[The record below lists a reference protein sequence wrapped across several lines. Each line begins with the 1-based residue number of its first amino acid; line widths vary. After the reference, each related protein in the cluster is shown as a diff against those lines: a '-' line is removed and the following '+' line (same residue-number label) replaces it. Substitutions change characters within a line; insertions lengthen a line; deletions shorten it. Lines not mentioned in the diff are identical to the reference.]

1 MTEAQPRY
9 PSDQG
14 RKALILQHED
24 IAPAGLALDALQAC
38 GLPWQIVRVD
48 RGEPLPE
55 PEAVSF
61 AISLGAEAA
70 ADDELEWIATELAW
84 LRAADRADTP
94 VLGVCFG
101 AQILAVALGGGVSRA
116 SRPER
121 GWVHVATAEPDLI
134 AAGPWLTW
142 HDDEIELPGD
152 AQLVAHNESGV
163 QAFRLRRHLG
173 VQFHPEATPEI
184 VAGWGQENG
193 DGAIEHQ
200 ALMDPAARELSRTAA
215 ATLFGGFIAG
225 AGRPRRYTA
234 RPADGPRGR
243 AQSGPG

>member
-1 MTEAQPRY
+1 MNAQ
-9 PSDQG
+9 

-24 IAPAGLALDALQAC
+24 VAPAGLALDALQAR

-121 GWVHVATAEPDLI
+121 GWVQSP
-134 AAGPWLTW
+134 P
-142 HDDEIELPGD
+142 P
-152 AQLVAHNESGV
+152 S
-163 QAFRLRRHLG
+163 RL
-173 VQFHPEATPEI
+173 
-184 VAGWGQENG
+184 
-193 DGAIEHQ
+193 
-200 ALMDPAARELSRTAA
+200 
-215 ATLFGGFIAG
+215 
-225 AGRPRRYTA
+225 
-234 RPADGPRGR
+234 
-243 AQSGPG
+243 